1 MAAHAAGMLAP
12 GALVVPSHV
21 HVQAQVGLHVTPV
34 SALCL
39 CLLWCSISSSWS
51 IGPQWY
57 CNMPAELIWSPP
69 LVAPLPSP
77 AGLTGWASFCLTKK

>member
-57 CNMPAELIWSPP
+57 CNMPVVLQHASGAH
-69 LVAPLPSP
+69 LVTTTGCPS
-77 AGLTGWASFCLTKK
+77 S